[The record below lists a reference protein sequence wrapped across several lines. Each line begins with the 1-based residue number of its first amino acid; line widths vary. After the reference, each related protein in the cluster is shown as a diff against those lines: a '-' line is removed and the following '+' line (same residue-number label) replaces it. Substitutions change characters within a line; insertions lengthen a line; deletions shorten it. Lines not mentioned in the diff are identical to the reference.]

1 VAPLPAAAEPQ
12 RSLLP
17 ELNRAERLQRVLELL
32 ETRDSVEVSELSSAF
47 AVSHVTVRHD
57 LTHLAQQGLVAR
69 VRGGVR
75 ALPRAQSELAFDAR
89 LRLRAEEKR
98 AMARLAATL
107 VTEGESVALDSSTSA
122 YYLALALRHKRELV
136 VVTNGLLVAAAL
148 ADAPGVTVLVTGG
161 MLRQAAMSVVGELAS
176 EVLRSTRIDKGFF
189 GARGLSLERGLMDL
203 NPDEVRIKQQM
214 VAACERVFGLF
225 DATKLRRSALL
236 SFVGAERV
244 HGIVTDASAPADVLA
259 AWRERGVDVYTAEPA
274 EDATGF
280 ERGPEVLRVRRELWA
295 AR

>member
-1 VAPLPAAAEPQ
+1 VAERPGTQ
-12 RSLLP
+12 DSRIP

-32 ETRDSVEVSELSSAF
+32 DSRDSVQVSELSNAF
-47 AVSHVTVRHD
+47 SVSEVTVRHD

-98 AMARLAATL
+98 SMARLAASL
-107 VTEGESVALDSSTSA
+107 VADGESVALDSSTSA
-122 YYLALALRHKRELV
+122 YYLALELSGKRELV
-136 VVTNGLLVAAAL
+136 VVTNGLLIAAAL
-148 ADAPGVTVLVTGG
+148 ADAPGVTVLLTGG
-161 MLRQAAMSVVGELAS
+161 MLRQAAMSVVGDLAAQ
-176 EVLRSTRIDKGFF
+176 VLHSTRIDKGFF

-214 VAACERVFGLF
+214 VAACERVVGLF
-225 DATKLRRSALL
+225 DATKWRRSALL
-236 SFVGAERV
+236 SFVPAERV
-244 HGIVTDASAPADVLA
+244 DAIVTDDRAPAELVST
-259 AWRERGVDVYTAEPA
+259 WSERGVSVYQAETDPSATAA
-274 EDATGF
+274 ERPPDLLRPREETG
-280 ERGPEVLRVRRELWA
+280 